1 MNKIEYIKPEVEI
14 LAIDTVEMLAL
25 SLVEDEE
32 VDTDEDGVQLIQ
44 QRRGRWGNL
53 WYKGDE

>member
-32 VDTDEDGVQLIQ
+32 VDTSEDGVQLIQ

-53 WYKGDE
+53 WYKGEE

>member
-32 VDTDEDGVQLIQ
+32 VDTSEDGVQLIQ